1 MQQPKQIEL
10 PRETQTPTR
19 LVIPGL
25 LVVTPAV
32 VFYGLLF
39 KLLLDLPI
47 VDDYWAVL
55 GFANRMA
62 VTHGTAARFQFF
74 LASQQNEYKL
84 FFVHAL
90 VLVQTT
96 LLGHVNFA
104 QLSVLGDSAALIIA
118 VLLWSMFLPGQKDL
132 SRRLAYFV
140 PVSWILFELQ
150 YFETLNWAMASLQNL
165 WVIVFSLGTIRYLG
179 QGTRKTYGAA
189 LTLYILA
196 IAASGN
202 GFLLLPVGLLML
214 LVSRQYVRAA
224 GWITVTSVCVA
235 AYAYHWDFHST
246 ATQRPVIVSLL
257 HTRPDFV
264 IAFVGNAGAI
274 AGTSVLSEWLSIFL
288 GLSLLVYFAW
298 LLWRGYFR
306 RNPPVGYCVLFLLL
320 TAAGVGGIRS
330 EFGLMQSLA
339 SRYII
344 YGLLLVIFAWMA
356 VVEEFFWTGKA
367 RCSPTIYICSQPWQR
382 FFSDSVWTLR
392 AIWTCRDETGKRLRE
407 WRSTSTPTHHHQWMG
422 RCWFSVVPTTH
433 PGGSSSRS
441 CDPFSVNP
449 FNWECMSHRNF
460 ERMGP
465 KRYGVDVLDS
475 ADNEKLLQYYRDRK
489 AWLVEPDAVPVRM
502 TP

>member
-1 MQQPKQIEL
+1 MQQAKQIEVS
-10 PRETQTPTR
+10 RETQTPTR

-74 LASQQNEYKL
+74 LASQHNEYKL

-90 VLVQTT
+90 VWVQTT

-104 QLSVLGDSAALIIA
+104 QLSVLGDSAVLIIA

-132 SRRLAYFV
+132 GRRLAYFV

-179 QGTRKTYGAA
+179 QRTRKTYGAA
-189 LTLYILA
+189 LILYVLA

-224 GWITVTSVCVA
+224 GWIIVTSVCVA
-235 AYAYHWDFHST
+235 AYAYHWTSILRP
-246 ATQRPVIVSLL
+246 TQRPVIVSLL
-257 HTRPDFV
+257 RTRPDFV

-274 AGTSVLSEWLSIFL
+274 AGTRVLSEWLSLFL

-298 LLWRGYFR
+298 LLRRGYFR

-330 EFGLMQSLA
+330 EFGLMQGLA

-344 YGLLLVIFAWMA
+344 YGLLLVIFAWMS
-356 VVEEFFWTGKA
+356 VVEEFFWTRKGPLLNNDLYLLTAVATVFLGLCMDAA
-367 RCSPTIYICSQPWQR
+367 RYLDLSRRNSETIEGMALYEHPNSP
-382 FFSDSVWTLR
+382 
-392 AIWTCRDETGKRLRE
+392 
-407 WRSTSTPTHHHQWMG
+407 
-422 RCWFSVVPTTH
+422 
-433 PGGSSSRS
+433 SSMDGPVLVFSRS
-441 CDPFSVNP
+441 DDASRRKLEPVVRSILSESIQLGVYEP
-449 FNWECMSHRNF
+449 
-460 ERMGP
+460 P
-465 KRYGVDVLDS
+465 KL
-475 ADNEKLLQYYRDRK
+475 
-489 AWLVEPDAVPVRM
+489 
-502 TP
+502 